1 MGQVSLTTEDFLL
14 NASSGVD
21 GRLGTWS
28 NPHGTEVVEDK
39 GIVRAVIS
47 FGEINKSLRLLE
59 VEKRYHETSLA
70 SLAIETFGILLSSPQ
85 GRFKEPMKRPRPVKV
100 GPYTVS
106 MSYNRILE
114 S

>member
-14 NASSGVD
+14 NASSGVA

-70 SLAIETFGILLSSPQ
+70 SLAIETFGILLEGFYPIRLFLMIYLCFHHKFSLV
-85 GRFKEPMKRPRPVKV
+85 E
-100 GPYTVS
+100 
-106 MSYNRILE
+106 L
-114 S
+114 